1 MRKSIF
7 LMHCKIGEKMKKIA
21 FYGKGG
27 IGKSTTV
34 SNVAATLTKKGYKV
48 FQVGCDPKSDS
59 TVMHNGGKRP
69 ATVLGCIRAGGGEDE
84 SEFLFRGTSGVFC
97 MEAGGP
103 QPGTG
108 CAGRGIIAAFERI
121 SELNI
126 YEKYSPDFVLF
137 DVLGDV
143 VCGGFAMPL
152 RGGYADEVYIVTSGE
167 MMSLYAAENIVR
179 AVKNIGNP
187 CRALLK
193 GIIVNKKNIEKEEE
207 KVAAAAEE
215 MGVPVFF
222 TLPRSIEVQKAEAL
236 GKTVVEAFPG
246 SEMCAEYEK
255 LAEKIAH
262 G

>member
-1 MRKSIF
+1 
-7 LMHCKIGEKMKKIA
+7 
-21 FYGKGG
+21 
-27 IGKSTTV
+27 
-34 SNVAATLTKKGYKV
+34 
-48 FQVGCDPKSDS
+48 
-59 TVMHNGGKRP
+59 
-69 ATVLGCIRAGGGEDE
+69 
-84 SEFLFRGTSGVFC
+84 
-97 MEAGGP
+97 
-103 QPGTG
+103 
-108 CAGRGIIAAFERI
+108 
-121 SELNI
+121 
-126 YEKYSPDFVLF
+126 
-137 DVLGDV
+137 
-143 VCGGFAMPL
+143 MPL

-179 AVKNIGNP
+179 AVKNIGSS

-255 LAEKIAH
+255 LAEKIAR